1 MTLHCRGQILDLS
14 QPVVMGILN
23 VTPDSFFDGG
33 RYPAEDAVLKQVRKM
48 ISEGAGIIDV
58 GGASTRPGAKE
69 VSVQE
74 ELNRVIP
81 VIKSIKN
88 NFPEAILSIDTWRP
102 AVAVAA
108 TEAGASM
115 INDVS
120 AGNLDPEM
128 LETVAGLGV
137 PYVLMHM
144 LGSPETMQQKPHYEH
159 IVNEVLDFFIQ
170 KLEILRH
177 LGVRDI
183 LLDPGFGFGKTVEHN
198 FQLLKN
204 LHVFGRV
211 LDLPV
216 LAGVSRKSMICK
228 VLQVSPANALNGTTA
243 LHMAALQQGARVLRV
258 HDVKEAAE
266 VIRLWEMMEKAP

>member
-1 MTLHCRGQILDLS
+1 
-14 QPVVMGILN
+14 MGILN

-33 RYPAEDAVLKQVRKM
+33 RYPSEVAVLKQVRKM

-58 GGASTRPGAKE
+58 GGASTRPGAAE
-69 VSVQE
+69 VSVRE

-211 LDLPV
+211 LGLPV
-216 LAGVSRKSMICK
+216 LTGVSRKSMICK

-258 HDVKEAAE
+258 HDVKEAVE
-266 VIRLWEMMEKAP
+266 VIRLWDVLEKAP